1 MYTYSTPKSMSDTKK
16 VISLFNAASLKR
28 AILGRKTN
36 FSVSSTQKLPP
47 NTKISLSEHDTNESK

>member
-1 MYTYSTPKSMSDTKK
+1 MSDTSK

-36 FSVSSTQKLPP
+36 FSVSATQKLPP